1 MRVAENVT
9 GQPAPVHDETYGIN
23 IMVEGRWKP
32 KKGKTT
38 QNITKHYAMH
48 HLKEY
53 TRAGNLCQVTKDGDR
68 VLADNT
74 EIVLGPESMAYLDRI
89 NYFMDGIKRRTEHLP

>member
-1 MRVAENVT
+1 MTNTVRNAAT
-9 GQPAPVHDETYGIN
+9 TPPPQFDETYGIN

-38 QNITKHYAMH
+38 QNITKGYALH
-48 HLKEY
+48 HLEEY
-53 TRAGNLCQVTKDGDR
+53 TQRGLMCQVTKGER

-74 EIVLGPESMAYLDRI
+74 EIVLGPESMAFLGRI
-89 NYFMDGIKRRTEHLP
+89 RYFIDGVTRRTEHLP